1 MSISYLAWLG
11 FCLFVTYGVATALI
25 PALIKLAREFEFYDQ
40 PDGGRKVHTV
50 STPTFGGVAIYFAF
64 IIAFSLLEAMSS
76 SGMRTYFDGYG
87 FFVAASM
94 MLFLIGVRDD
104 LSGVLPKQK
113 LMAQVVASIL
123 FIAGMGIWI
132 PTMGGL
138 FGMES
143 LPWWAGMPLSL
154 FAIIVLSN
162 AYNLIDGIDGLAGSV
177 GVIASLCFGAWFLYA
192 SIWIWAAFSLL
203 LAGSLIGF
211 LRFNMHPAR
220 IFMGDTGS
228 LLVGFFLSLQAIA
241 FIHFGT
247 TIGSGLYWQDAAPVI
262 AMAILVIPLFDT
274 LRVFI
279 IRMARGQS
287 PFSPDRS
294 HLHHILLDMDCDH
307 REATFVLTTVNILFV
322 SIALFLAQYM
332 GPTLLFFTMLG
343 FCFLLFPTGGW
354 KSRLVHPWVDKKDM
368 LSFIRFLIHPGTKE
382 NEIRRAEGSAN
393 VKAMPASSGSRAS
406 DAK

>member
-11 FCLFVTYGVATALI
+11 FCLLVTYAVSTAMI
-25 PALIKLAREFEFYDQ
+25 PALIKLAWEFEFYDQ
-40 PDGGRKVHTV
+40 PDGGRKVHTE
-50 STPTFGGVAIYFAF
+50 STPTFGGVAIFFAF
-64 IIAFSLLEAMSS
+64 IIAFSLMEAMSS
-76 SGMRTYFDGYG
+76 NGMRAYFDGYG
-87 FFVAASM
+87 FFIAASM
-94 MLFLIGVRDD
+94 MLFVVGVRDD
-104 LSGVLPKQK
+104 LSGVPPKQK
-113 LMAQVVASIL
+113 LLAQILASFL

-138 FGMES
+138 FGLES
-143 LPWWAGMPLSL
+143 IPWWAGMPLSL

-177 GVIASLCFGAWFLYA
+177 GVIASLSFGVWFLYA
-192 SIWIWAAFSLL
+192 EIWIWAAFSLI

-211 LRFNMHPAR
+211 LRFNLHPAR

-228 LLVGFFLSLQAIA
+228 LLVGFFLSLEAIA
-241 FIHFGT
+241 FIHYGT
-247 TIGSGLYWQDAAPVI
+247 TVGSGLYWQDAAPVI

-274 LRVFI
+274 LRVFS

-307 REATFVLTTVNILFV
+307 KEATFILTTMNVLFV
-322 SIALFLAQYM
+322 AVALFLAQYM

-343 FCFLLFPTGGW
+343 TCFILFPTGGW
-354 KSRLVHPWVDKKDM
+354 KSRLVRPWVDEKDM
-368 LSFIRFLIHPGTKE
+368 LSVVRFLIHSGVEERDSRSALKGT
-382 NEIRRAEGSAN
+382 AQT
-393 VKAMPASSGSRAS
+393 KAVAISKKS
-406 DAK
+406 